1 MRLEPLALTD
11 VPDKTLIG
19 KLVNAP
25 VIIAKRQQVETH
37 AVTLDFTSCS
47 SNHMLSH
54 TGKFKTTY
62 FYCIAKSLLHFSP
75 QQCYCTT
82 RQRFYFT

>member
-25 VIIAKRQQVETH
+25 VIIAKG
-37 AVTLDFTSCS
+37 
-47 SNHMLSH
+47 N
-54 TGKFKTTY
+54 K
-62 FYCIAKSLLHFSP
+62 
-75 QQCYCTT
+75 
-82 RQRFYFT
+82 